1 MNRSWKGIFI
11 ASMLC
16 FVFGIA
22 LIIVSLMSGGSMT
35 RIRENVS
42 VRSFSESFADEKIT
56 ALELDIDV
64 GRLSV
69 IASDEF
75 RVEAEHIAA
84 DFFVCE
90 VRGGTLVVED
100 NWSNSWSLNLS
111 RGLSFQQYEPKI
123 RVYIPDG
130 VKLKFADVSL
140 SAGECSIDGLST
152 EKLLIEVSAGALQAV
167 DIRADVFESEVSA
180 GRCRIDSLITKT
192 ARASLSAGELQIHGL
207 QADVFTLNQSLGSAF
222 IGGDIFERGSFDCGL
237 GKITVA
243 LDGRAESEY
252 TVSLD
257 VGLGDVSINGEHFSG
272 SQSLRRGSGDTALD
286 LSCGSG
292 SIELSLG

>member
-1 MNRSWKGIFI
+1 MNKSWKGIFVTSI
-11 ASMLC
+11 LC

-22 LIIVSLMSGGSMT
+22 LIIVSLMSGGSLT

-42 VRSFSESFADEKIT
+42 VRSFSKSFADEKIT

-75 RVEAEHIAA
+75 RVEAENIAA

-90 VRGGTLVVED
+90 VRGGALVVED

-111 RGLSFQQYEPKI
+111 RGLSFQQEPKI

-152 EKLLIEVSAGALQAV
+152 EKLSIAVSAGAFQAV
-167 DIRADVFESEVSA
+167 DIRADEFESEVSA

-192 ARASLSAGELQIHGL
+192 AKASLSAGELQIHGL
-207 QADVFTLNQSLGSAF
+207 QADVFTLDQSLGSAF
-222 IGGDIFERGSFDCGL
+222 IGGDIFDRGSFDCGL

-292 SIELSLG
+292 SIELSIG

>member
-1 MNRSWKGIFI
+1 MNKSWKGIFVTSI
-11 ASMLC
+11 LC

-22 LIIVSLMSGGSMT
+22 LIIVSFMSGGSLT

-42 VRSFSESFADEKIT
+42 VRNYNQAFHDEKIT
-56 ALELDIDV
+56 ALELDIEV

-69 IASDEF
+69 ITSDEF
-75 RVEAEHIAA
+75 RVEAENIAA

-90 VRGGTLVVED
+90 VRDGTLIVED

-111 RGLSFQQYEPKI
+111 RGLSFQRYEPKI
-123 RVYIPDG
+123 RIYIPDG
-130 VKLKFADVSL
+130 IKLKFADVSL

-152 EKLLIEVSAGALQAV
+152 EKFSIEVSAGALQAV
-167 DIRADVFESEVSA
+167 DIRADEFESVVSA

-192 ARASLSAGELQIHGL
+192 ARAGLSAGELQIHGL
-207 QADVFTLNQSLGSAF
+207 QADVFTLDQSLGSAF

-243 LDGRAESEY
+243 LDGRPESEY

-257 VGLGDVSINGEHFSG
+257 VGLGDISINGEHFSG
-272 SQSLRRGSGDTALD
+272 SQSLRRGSGNSVLD

-292 SIELSLG
+292 SIELSIG